1 MERINDFWWVPVVA
15 GLVPNGPGA
24 RSGIREGDVILSLD
38 ARQVPTRKDLYL
50 SLWRRGPGERIA
62 LEVMRDNELT
72 RLDVTGGDRADFYK
86 QIS

>member
-1 MERINDFWWVPVVA
+1 VA
-15 GLVPNGPGA
+15 AGA
-24 RSGIREGDVILSLD
+24 
-38 ARQVPTRKDLYL
+38 
-50 SLWRRGPGERIA
+50 GERIA